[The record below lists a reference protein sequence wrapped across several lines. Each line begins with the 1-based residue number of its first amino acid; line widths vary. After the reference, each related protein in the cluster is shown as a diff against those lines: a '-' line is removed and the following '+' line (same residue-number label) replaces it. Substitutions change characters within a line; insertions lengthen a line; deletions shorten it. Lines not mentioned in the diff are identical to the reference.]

1 MPLGLGVDARKCGE
15 GCAASPFLLVQGAR
29 HTGSVCRAPRL
40 GGDAYFSAL
49 AYSLALSAG
58 M

>member
-1 MPLGLGVDARKCGE
+1 MLGVVRQY
-15 GCAASPFLLVQGAR
+15 AAGAR

-40 GGDAYFSAL
+40 GGDAYFSVL
-49 AYSLALSAG
+49 AYSLALSGG